1 MGLDPTTIASAA
13 SIGSNL
19 INYYATSSMNEA
31 TRKWNEAQYRTQ
43 RWDALQDWHRQNEYN
58 HPIEQ
63 MRRLREAGLNPHL
76 VYGGGANSVSGPV
89 RSTDTKSWN
98 PSVPKLD
105 LQNVV
110 SEIMGVSQ
118 QQQALKN
125 AEAQLMLLNAQK
137 DRTDA
142 DTLRIL
148 EDTEGKNIFNKYAAD
163 EIVSRI
169 NNRNKDT
176 ELKDVMIGYTLNKD
190 QREQLRLTNDIQKT
204 AQDILE
210 SQQRVRKSQAEVNNI
225 IETKEVIKQT
235 GILKKLQATH
245 KAMGLDDDYTQAEW
259 FLANAVYDPKGAVDI
274 LNKYLEA
281 IGHIAEKGVEQTGK
295 TMANTAKSIWQALT
309 RKF

>member
-31 TRKWNEAQYRTQ
+31 TRNWNEAQYRTQ
-43 RWDALQDWHRQNEYN
+43 RWDSLQDWHRQNEYN

-89 RSTDTKSWN
+89 RGTDTKSWN

-110 SEIMGVSQ
+110 SEIIGVSQ

-148 EDTEGKNIFNKYAAD
+148 EDTEGKGINNKYLAD

-176 ELKDVMIGYTLNKD
+176 ELKDIMIGYTLNKD
-190 QREQLRLTNDIQKT
+190 QREQLRLTNDIDKT

-210 SQQRVRKSQAEVNNI
+210 SQ
-225 IETKEVIKQT
+225 
-235 GILKKLQATH
+235 LL
-245 KAMGLDDDYTQAEW
+245 L
-259 FLANAVYDPKGAVDI
+259 
-274 LNKYLEA
+274 
-281 IGHIAEKGVEQTGK
+281 
-295 TMANTAKSIWQALT
+295 
-309 RKF
+309 